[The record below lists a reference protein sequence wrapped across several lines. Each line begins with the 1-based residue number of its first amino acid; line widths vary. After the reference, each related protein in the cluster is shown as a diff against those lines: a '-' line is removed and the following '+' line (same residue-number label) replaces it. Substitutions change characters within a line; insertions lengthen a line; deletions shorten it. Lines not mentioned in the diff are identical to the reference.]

1 MARNLRVCVMSVD
14 ILFPV
19 LLVAVAAW
27 FTLYRGA
34 WRTLG
39 TASGNPAPTPDTSS
53 ASASTAPAALRT
65 AARLTATDRPP
76 AARAT
81 PTVKLVPTEGFIPDD
96 RTVLIAEAES
106 RLEGHIA
113 YERVQLRP
121 GWLLFDPKDILGQPP
136 VVIRFAS
143 DRADQP
149 EREVWLYAIDDI
161 RRLEREHS
169 YLAQCRRASV
179 LARWGERRAAIRR
192 RDISAAA
199 N

>member
-1 MARNLRVCVMSVD
+1 MTVD
-14 ILFPV
+14 LLFPL

-39 TASGNPAPTPDTSS
+39 TASGNPATTHDAAGASQS
-53 ASASTAPAALRT
+53 AAPASRRSVLPMP
-65 AARLTATDRPP
+65 ATDRQ
-76 AARAT
+76 AARAA
-81 PTVKLVPTEGFIPDD
+81 PTVQLVPTEGFIPDD
-96 RTVLIAEAES
+96 RTILIAQAEA

-143 DRADQP
+143 EKAEQP

-179 LARWGERRAAIRR
+179 QARWSERHAAIRR

-199 N
+199 D

>member
-1 MARNLRVCVMSVD
+1 MSVD

-27 FTLYRGA
+27 FTLYRGT

-39 TASGNPAPTPDTSS
+39 TASGDPAPTAETSS
-53 ASASTAPAALRT
+53 ASPATAPANRR
-65 AARLTATDRPP
+65 AAGSP
-76 AARAT
+76 AATARPAVRPT

-96 RTVLIAEAES
+96 RTVLIGEAES

-143 DRADQP
+143 DKPGQP
-149 EREVWLYAIDDI
+149 EREVWLYSIDDI

-179 LARWGERRAAIRR
+179 LARWGERRAAISR